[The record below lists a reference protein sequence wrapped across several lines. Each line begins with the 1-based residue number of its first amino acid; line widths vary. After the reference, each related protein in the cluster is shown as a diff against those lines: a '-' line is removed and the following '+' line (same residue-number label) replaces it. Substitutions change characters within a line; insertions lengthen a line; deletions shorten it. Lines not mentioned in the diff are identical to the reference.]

1 MLLLSVALA
10 THFLR
15 GHQASLAALRRVD
28 RDLAHRTAD
37 LEATRADLNRAQ
49 TVAGIGSWV
58 YELAH
63 DSMRLSDETCRI
75 FALPNGTIGRWQAFQ
90 ARVHPDDRDAM
101 ESAWQETLKGILTA
115 DGVRWVCQKALMQ
128 FAADGTPLR
137 AVGTTQDIT
146 ERKQTQTALQES
158 KDFLRTV
165 IDEIPDPVIMKD
177 HKGDF
182 LLCNKT
188 VAQLYNADP
197 EAMVGKNDGDFGVS
211 RAMSDSFRDNVL
223 AIMARGVDEI
233 VFEDSRDAT
242 TGELRH
248 YRSIKKPLVSG
259 KSPIETA

>member
-1 MLLLSVALA
+1 MRAALIMAAMTAVVIFALALAQSAGVVFVIPPTPALLRGAMQLVVLLLSVALA
-10 THFLR
+10 THYLR

-49 TVAGIGSWV
+49 AVAGIGSWV

-101 ESAWQETLKGILTA
+101 ESAWQETLKGAELNHEHRILSA

-137 AVGTTQDIT
+137 AVGTTQDLSLIH
-146 ERKQTQTALQES
+146 
-158 KDFLRTV
+158 
-165 IDEIPDPVIMKD
+165 I
-177 HKGDF
+177 
-182 LLCNKT
+182 
-188 VAQLYNADP
+188 
-197 EAMVGKNDGDFGVS
+197 
-211 RAMSDSFRDNVL
+211 
-223 AIMARGVDEI
+223 
-233 VFEDSRDAT
+233 
-242 TGELRH
+242 
-248 YRSIKKPLVSG
+248 
-259 KSPIETA
+259 